1 MFQKLHEIV
10 HLTCAV
16 DTSVNPTPEFSIWVG
31 HTDREDEMLIE
42 SSNEMS
48 KLIYEHELEL
58 DDEGAF
64 FYCKMIQMNE
74 YGIIF
79 EDQIN
84 SESEPVNLLYEPIL
98 DMDQTNTD
106 YIFHNETIRLSVIFL
121 AKPKPEPQD
130 INW

>member
-31 HTDREDEMLIE
+31 HSDREDEMLIE
-42 SSNEMS
+42 SSSGMS

-64 FYCKMIQMNE
+64 FYCKMIQMVR
-74 YGIIF
+74 
-79 EDQIN
+79 N
-84 SESEPVNLLYEPIL
+84 STSLVDIL
-98 DMDQTNTD
+98 
-106 YIFHNETIRLSVIFL
+106 
-121 AKPKPEPQD
+121 KPCGQRGGRRGGEIHEKP
-130 INW
+130 